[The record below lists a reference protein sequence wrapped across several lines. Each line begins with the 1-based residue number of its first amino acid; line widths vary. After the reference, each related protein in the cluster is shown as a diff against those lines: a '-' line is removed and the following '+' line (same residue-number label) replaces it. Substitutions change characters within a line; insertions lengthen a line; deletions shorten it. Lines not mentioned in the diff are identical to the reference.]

1 MRSRITFTF
10 AFAMV
15 MGGCAVSPDN
25 LNRPAALK
33 CIDVPPGIEA
43 HETKGLLNIPY
54 TTRLTAGPYVSE
66 LEDDEGT
73 YYRAPPGGIYF
84 SHSDPP
90 PGYSIPNTYDGGI
103 WVSRKGDK
111 PAQLYWYHSGQN
123 AIVKPLPNGASCAR
137 AIVSRNAANAGI
149 PVVVFAEQNAQA
161 NEAVANVVTN
171 VTTLGTP
178 PIAQL
183 SPMQGAIAGGV
194 GAGIAGGIVSALISM
209 DVGKIVHP
217 SLPNDPVFVNHL
229 GQLAREAKPVL
240 TELKSD
246 AVGSSTP

>member
-1 MRSRITFTF
+1 MKFRVISTS
-10 AFAMV
+10 AFAMLV
-15 MGGCAVSPDN
+15 GGCAVSPEN
-25 LNRPAALK
+25 LNRPTALS
-33 CIDVPPGIEA
+33 CIEVPSGIEA
-43 HETKGLLNIPY
+43 HETKGLLSIPY

-111 PAQLYWYHSGQN
+111 PAQLYWYYSGQN
-123 AIVKPLPNGASCAR
+123 AIVKPLPNGASCAT
-137 AIVSRNAANAGI
+137 AMVSRNMANAGI
-149 PVVVFAEQNAQA
+149 PAVVFAEQNTQA
-161 NEAVANVVTN
+161 NEAVAGVVAN

-183 SPMQGAIAGGV
+183 SLMQGAIAGGV
-194 GAGIAGGIVSALISM
+194 GAGIASGIVVALISM
-209 DVGKIVHP
+209 DVGKIVYP
-217 SLPNDPVFVNHL
+217 SLPNDPVFVSHL

-240 TELKSD
+240 AELKSD
-246 AVGSSTP
+246 KDGSRRP